1 MNLTVKQFYNI
12 LLFSLVI
19 NCNIAIA
26 TTQTIIDR
34 IPEATTKNTGPFIF
48 KNYKIH
54 FSTFNTTFLS
64 PEIAKAYNIT
74 RSGKYAMVNIS
85 VHKVANTESDLQK
98 TKFVGCKDYAI
109 KAKVTG
115 TKTNLLS
122 QKTKLVFREII
133 EDNAIYYLAEIK
145 ITDKEYFNFEL
156 QVIPEGEQKPLPI
169 IKTNQVFYIEH

>member
-12 LLFSLVI
+12 LLFILVI

-26 TTQTIIDR
+26 GSQTIVDR

-74 RSGKYAMVNIS
+74 RSGKYAVVNIS
-85 VHKVANTESDLQK
+85 VHKVDNSELSSQK
-98 TKFVGCKDYAI
+98 TKFAKCKDYAI

-122 QKTKLVFREII
+122 QKAKLVFREVI
-133 EDNAIYYLAEIK
+133 EDNAIYYLAEMK
-145 ITDKEYFNFEL
+145 ITDKEHFNFEL
-156 QVIPEGEQKPLPI
+156 QITPEGEQKPLPI
-169 IKTNQVFYIEH
+169 IKTNQVFYIDN